1 MTTDKTRMNVISFPG
16 QRHGRRHADQA
27 APIVR
32 LHIYTAQE
40 KDAHKRRVYAF
51 LNEQLKKARSKRG
64 SQNSP
69 LHGATHEAER

>member
-1 MTTDKTRMNVISFPG
+1 MSATIIPFPV
-16 QRHGRRHADQA
+16 QRDRRRHADQA

-32 LHIYTAQE
+32 PHVYTAQE

-51 LNEQLKKARSKRG
+51 ISEQLEKARSKRR

-69 LHGATHEAER
+69 LHGVSHEAEQ